1 MIRNKGKEQ
10 ITLRKWFY
18 VRWYCQLFSIYN
30 FLWLVGYL
38 FYFFWG
44 TLWVLN
50 MRVSRHIYA
59 VIFGI
64 LICLTHVSKKI
75 FTLEDTAPFIL
86 PSWLDNFSLLPSC
99 KLSLHPPSCL
109 RIECYRE
116 CLSPCLTVRHAD
128 PDTLYSVYINT
139 HQTVFTKSRF
149 LHTLNHQ
156 KPRITFAYR
165 PDQQCPHTHT
175 WTLATTQPPT
185 PPSPT
190 HSL

>member
-1 MIRNKGKEQ
+1 M
-10 ITLRKWFY
+10 
-18 VRWYCQLFSIYN
+18 
-30 FLWLVGYL
+30 
-38 FYFFWG
+38 
-44 TLWVLN
+44 LN

-64 LICLTHVSKKI
+64 LICLTHFSKKI
-75 FTLEDTAPFIL
+75 FALEDTAPFIL
-86 PSWLDNFSLLPSC
+86 PSWLYNFSFLPSC

-116 CLSPCLTVRHAD
+116 CLSPCLTVRHAH

-139 HQTVFTKSRF
+139 HQTLFTKRRF

-165 PDQQCPHTHT
+165 PDQQWELSLLSVWAALVSQCFPFLLPFSSLPNLSRLLRPLSPARDIR
-175 WTLATTQPPT
+175 WSVWAINKNYLLAAWPV
-185 PPSPT
+185 
-190 HSL
+190 